1 MDQMSDV
8 STHFHC
14 TGAVEMDTGNPQ
26 GKATDQLAGKYQ
38 ALQKGILQKRYNR
51 DLLRW
56 FTRVHPFPNHYRKY
70 CYI

>member
-8 STHFHC
+8 SIHFHY

-38 ALQKGILQKRYNR
+38 ALQ
-51 DLLRW
+51 
-56 FTRVHPFPNHYRKY
+56 
-70 CYI
+70 